1 MAGKRKQR
9 EKEGII
15 QAPDGEIWY
24 MNPGKARL
32 DQKDKESTTP
42 MLEEDQAETQLETD
56 PDGGEPKKKPRDPNA
71 GHRAR
76 MRERFR
82 EEQGFDGF
90 SDHEILELLL
100 SYGNSRKDTKT
111 EAKALLEVFGT
122 LKGVFEARPEQL
134 QTVENIGERQA
145 TFLSM
150 MLPLTRVVMK
160 CEMQEPKQIAN
171 RRELEYYCKSLQL
184 GRRVEAFWVICV
196 NAQCR
201 VLGCRMISEGSLSEV
216 SAYPRLVMET
226 ALNYNAHSVFFCHN
240 HPGGTCA
247 PSAED
252 IASTLQLQRL
262 LGGVGIMVLD
272 HMIIAGGNAYSMAQ
286 HGDIEFGARGR
297 KA

>member
-15 QAPDGEIWY
+15 QAQDGEIWY
-24 MNPGKARL
+24 MNPEKARL
-32 DQKDKESTTP
+32 EQKENESAAP
-42 MLEEDQAETQLETD
+42 LQEEGLAEAMPEAD
-56 PDGGEPKKKPRDPNA
+56 PDEGERKRKPKDPNA

-100 SYGNSRKDTKT
+100 SYGNSRKDTKP

-122 LKGVFEARPEQL
+122 LKGVFEARTEQL
-134 QTVENIGERQA
+134 QTVENIGEKQA

-150 MLPLTRVVMK
+150 MLPLTRVVMR

-184 GRRVEAFWVICV
+184 GRRVEAFWV
-196 NAQCR
+196 
-201 VLGCRMISEGSLSEV
+201 M
-216 SAYPRLVMET
+216 
-226 ALNYNAHSVFFCHN
+226 
-240 HPGGTCA
+240 
-247 PSAED
+247 
-252 IASTLQLQRL
+252 
-262 LGGVGIMVLD
+262 
-272 HMIIAGGNAYSMAQ
+272 
-286 HGDIEFGARGR
+286 
-297 KA
+297 